1 MFIDHWEEHVSAMVF
16 LTLDC
21 TDNASNHVGFGVFV
35 GIVDN
40 KKKNIEFGQPY
51 LSKSL
56 SSTVT
61 NGHRQFYCVPEET

>member
-1 MFIDHWEEHVSAMVF
+1 MVF
-16 LTLDC
+16 LTLDY
-21 TDNASNHVGFGVFV
+21 TDNTSNHVGFGLFV

-40 KKKNIEFGQPY
+40 KKNIEHGQPY

-61 NGHRQFYCVPEET
+61 NGH